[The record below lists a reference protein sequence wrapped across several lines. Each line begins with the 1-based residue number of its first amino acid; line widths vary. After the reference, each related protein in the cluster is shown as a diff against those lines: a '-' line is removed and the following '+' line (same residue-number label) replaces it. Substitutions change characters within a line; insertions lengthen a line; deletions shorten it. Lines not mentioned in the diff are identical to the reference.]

1 MLLALV
7 GISSKRWKTLIWNH
21 IVLYSLWTVAI
32 ALYQGLPQ
40 SGIEFPLLGGAL
52 KSTFLFCTF
61 GGWLIGLWSPTL
73 FSLWNHTN
81 SILHYF
87 QPSCFSHL
95 SLLLFVWK
103 FSGLWLACLC
113 IGSCLSWWRTP
124 GNRCHWPGLSRFV
137 GSGYALVGCLWAADS
152 FPHFLVLVGSSY
164 VGSILNGTKL

>member
-1 MLLALV
+1 MENSDLKPYCSLFIVDCCHSLV
-7 GISSKRWKTLIWNH
+7 PRSS
-21 IVLYSLWTVAI
+21 TVWDRVPFAWGCTQV
-32 ALYQGLPQ
+32 Y
-40 SGIEFPLLGGAL
+40 FPIH
-52 KSTFLFCTF
+52 FCTF